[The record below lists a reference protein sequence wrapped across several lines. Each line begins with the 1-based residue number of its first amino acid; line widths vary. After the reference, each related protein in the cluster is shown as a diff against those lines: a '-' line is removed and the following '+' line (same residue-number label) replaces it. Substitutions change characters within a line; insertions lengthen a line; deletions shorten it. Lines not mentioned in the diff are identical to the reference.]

1 MGGGEGISMLKNETL
16 RSISLNFEK
25 ELGLEKVDFKSL
37 IMSKFITFIGILVEN
52 PGTKARADRCI
63 QPHNI
68 MAECNEDKL
77 CQSAKKISVMM
88 QKIRSELQQMQVQD
102 KRILNTLQQC
112 KQLLR
117 ECSHFVKNQL
127 SYDSCE
133 NLVKPEPIVSSR
145 NVRHVNSLPDLL
157 EDTSLNES
165 VQSFRRTAAV
175 ENLYE
180 ESESLHFSSSITFN
194 PGVEM
199 SEEIIV

>member
-1 MGGGEGISMLKNETL
+1 ME
-16 RSISLNFEK
+16 
-25 ELGLEKVDFKSL
+25 
-37 IMSKFITFIGILVEN
+37 VE
-52 PGTKARADRCI
+52 
-63 QPHNI
+63 
-68 MAECNEDKL
+68 
-77 CQSAKKISVMM
+77 
-88 QKIRSELQQMQVQD
+88 D

-133 NLVKPEPIVSSR
+133 NLVKPEPIETNR

-157 EDTSLNES
+157 EDTSMNES
-165 VQSFRRTAAV
+165 VQNFRRSTAV

-180 ESESLHFSSSITFN
+180 ESGNIHFSSSITFN